1 MRVRNILFGLVGIS
15 VVGVVGTAS
24 WEIFGL
30 QVAVGTALGY
40 VGGYVGAQVASL
52 AVQALGIGLL
62 DGVLAPILAAYV
74 GYAVGATLGAWAGVT
89 WTGYS
94 FGLSGDPVRGLLGAG
109 LGTGFSFLIASFVDW
124 EWAFYLAPPLAALGG
139 ALAF

>member
-1 MRVRNILFGLVGIS
+1 

-40 VGGYVGAQVASL
+40 VGGYVGAQVVSL

-62 DGVLAPILAAYV
+62 DGVLAPILAAYA
-74 GYAVGATLGAWAGVT
+74 GYAVGATLGAWVGVT
-89 WTGYS
+89 WTGWH
-94 FGLSGDPVRGLLGAG
+94 FGLLSDPVPSLLGAS
-109 LGTGFSFLIASFVDW
+109 LGTGLAFLFASVTNW
-124 EWAFYLAPPLAALGG
+124 EWAFYLAPPLASLGSAL
-139 ALAF
+139 LFSSF